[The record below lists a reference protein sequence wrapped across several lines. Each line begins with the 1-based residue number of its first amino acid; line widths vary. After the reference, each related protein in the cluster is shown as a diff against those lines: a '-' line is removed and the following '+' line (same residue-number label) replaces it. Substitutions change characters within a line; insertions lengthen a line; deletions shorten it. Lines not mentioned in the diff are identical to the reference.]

1 MALIGAIAITALIL
15 SIIGVAVSLYCLV
28 RILTPVASN
37 TQKEVIQDSNPP
49 VFRRAPNAAIEE
61 IADIPDEGELEDEE
75 GGEYSRRFGL

>member
-15 SIIGVAVSLYCLV
+15 SIIGVLISLYCLV

-61 IADIPDEGELEDEE
+61 IADIPDEDELEDEE